1 MAVLVA
7 GVAAIAYIAP
17 KTFSAKRTL
26 EIESAA
32 TPTPTADVRSM
43 LIVTIDPNSTP
54 APTAVL
60 LKPGVKGDEVTRLQE
75 HLKTLGYYSG
85 EVDGQYGPATQEA
98 VLRFQEQHGLDADG
112 IAGEATRSLLYSQ
125 NAQTYVPTPTPNPTS
140 GLLKKGSSGE
150 AVRAM
155 QERLKTLGYYNGE
168 VDGAFGGGTEEAVRL
183 FQRQNGLDVD
193 GMAAQQTFSLLY
205 SDSAK
210 QVTVTP
216 TPNPAEAPI
225 LVNREHPVS
234 ADYAPSDLVKLSNV
248 IPSSVATVKGSDM
261 EGDRTAVNA
270 MIEMFKAAAEDG
282 VTRWQISA
290 GYRSYRYQQKLFDQQ
305 VQAYMDEGFSKANAT
320 SATRQTVADAGTSE
334 HHTGLAFDIT
344 VPGTTFKGT
353 DEQIWL
359 HKHCWDYGFII
370 RYQKDKEKITGYIAE
385 CWHIRYVGLPHSQ
398 NMYDRNLCL
407 EEYLEELGR

>member
-1 MAVLVA
+1 
-7 GVAAIAYIAP
+7 
-17 KTFSAKRTL
+17 
-26 EIESAA
+26 
-32 TPTPTADVRSM
+32 
-43 LIVTIDPNSTP
+43 
-54 APTAVL
+54 
-60 LKPGVKGDEVTRLQE
+60 
-75 HLKTLGYYSG
+75 
-85 EVDGQYGPATQEA
+85 
-98 VLRFQEQHGLDADG
+98 
-112 IAGEATRSLLYSQ
+112 
-125 NAQTYVPTPTPNPTS
+125 
-140 GLLKKGSSGE
+140 
-150 AVRAM
+150 
-155 QERLKTLGYYNGE
+155 
-168 VDGAFGGGTEEAVRL
+168 
-183 FQRQNGLDVD
+183 
-193 GMAAQQTFSLLY
+193 
-205 SDSAK
+205 
-210 QVTVTP
+210 
-216 TPNPAEAPI
+216 
-225 LVNREHPVS
+225 
-234 ADYAPSDLVKLSNV
+234 
-248 IPSSVATVKGSDM
+248 
-261 EGDRTAVNA
+261 